1 MCSDSQNIA
10 HFTLGFRIDISL
22 KFPTLHFK
30 VNASL
35 PYYTALVNMQWNVC
49 LLLSIFYNILKIIHM
64 TECIMR
70 ASVSTELVDAPL

>member
-1 MCSDSQNIA
+1 MCIVMSDRKAPFSNTIGEIVCSDSQNIA

-49 LLLSIFYNILKIIHM
+49 LLLSIFYNILKY
-64 TECIMR
+64 T
-70 ASVSTELVDAPL
+70 